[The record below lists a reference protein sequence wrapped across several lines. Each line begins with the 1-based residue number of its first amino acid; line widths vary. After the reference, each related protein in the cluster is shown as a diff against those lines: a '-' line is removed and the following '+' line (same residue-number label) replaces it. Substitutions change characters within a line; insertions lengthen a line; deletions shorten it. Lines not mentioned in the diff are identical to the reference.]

1 MSQEPS
7 PVDWESWVPVVPATL
22 MFIIRDGQV
31 LLIVKKR
38 GLGAGKINGPGGK
51 IDPGET
57 PLDCVIRETQEEL
70 EITPLSPVKL
80 GELWFSMGE
89 IPDILCHVY
98 RSDDF
103 TGTPTETEEA
113 IPLWVNVSEIPYD
126 QMWADDRLWLPLF
139 LAGTPFL
146 GRFVFE
152 GDTLLWSRIEIMA
165 GW

>member
-1 MSQEPS
+1 MSQGPS

-22 MFIIRDGQV
+22 MFVIRGGQV

-70 EITPLSPVKL
+70 EITALRPIKL
-80 GELWFSMGE
+80 GELWFAMGD
-89 IPDILCHVY
+89 IPDILCHVF

-113 IPLWVNVSEIPYD
+113 NPLWANIEEIPYD
-126 QMWADDRLWLPLF
+126 QMWADDRLWLPLL

-152 GDTLLWSRIEIMA
+152 GDALLWSQIEITS

>member
-22 MFIIRDGQV
+22 MFVIRDGQV

-57 PLDCVIRETQEEL
+57 PLDCVVRETQEEL
-70 EITPLSPVKL
+70 QITPLSPIKL
-80 GELWFSMGE
+80 GELWFTMGD

-98 RSDDF
+98 RSEDF

-113 IPLWVNVSEIPYD
+113 IPLWANIEEIPYD
-126 QMWADDRLWLPLF
+126 RMWADDRLWLPLL

-152 GDTLLWSRIEIMA
+152 GDALLWSQIETTS